1 MCATAALGDGATL
14 QPGIDDH
21 RDTVPAQLL
30 GRPNARRTGGRS
42 CLRRTAFKPMLPN
55 KLRGVGMGMI
65 VACSMASF
73 GF

>member
-1 MCATAALGDGATL
+1 
-14 QPGIDDH
+14 
-21 RDTVPAQLL
+21 
-30 GRPNARRTGGRS
+30 
-42 CLRRTAFKPMLPN
+42 MLPN